1 MRTLMLTLSL
11 FLVAAAPPPKVE
23 RIEPKAAA
31 KLVAKDLAVLVDVRE
46 EAEIKAGMAA
56 PALWFPSS
64 RVTEN
69 EGAAF
74 FAFLAKNVRPRQE
87 VIFYCAVG
95 GRAERAAQQ
104 ARRFGYWAAN
114 MGGFAA
120 WEKAGLPV
128 KKGPVVAQAVRPPAT
143 PPQAL
148 RTHPAPPR

>member
-1 MRTLMLTLSL
+1 MLSL
-11 FLVAAAPPPKVE
+11 SALLLAAAPPPQVE

-46 EAEIKAGMAA
+46 EAEIKSGMAA

-64 RVTEN
+64 RVGEN

-74 FAFLAKNVRPRQE
+74 FAFLARNVKPRQQ

-114 MGGFAA
+114 MGSFAA

-128 KKGPVVAQAVRPPAT
+128 KRGPVVAQALRTQNAS
-143 PPQAL
+143 PQAL
-148 RTHPAPPR
+148 REPPARPG